1 MYMLICWVLVSMCT
15 LYNTIGHV
23 EIHVVLSFFLLS
35 YSSLPPHLT
44 FILLERGREYIH
56 ILSTSRQNSLTILLN
71 PIIHQFAAYTT
82 NHDDSTS
89 RPPSHQIQVAGMT
102 TRDPILILIRG
113 VRSRE
118 GDYEI
123 IDIII
128 VMVVDHTTITMT
140 VEMSTP
146 KEGRLEVLVGVGA
159 VVGWLRV

>member
-1 MYMLICWVLVSMCT
+1 
-15 LYNTIGHV
+15 
-23 EIHVVLSFFLLS
+23 
-35 YSSLPPHLT
+35 
-44 FILLERGREYIH
+44 
-56 ILSTSRQNSLTILLN
+56 
-71 PIIHQFAAYTT
+71 
-82 NHDDSTS
+82 
-89 RPPSHQIQVAGMT
+89 MT